1 MSKTFLQFSLIFVL
15 MVLVQSIIFN
25 RLVLFSV
32 AVAYVFIY
40 FIVKLPMNLS
50 GSKVI
55 ALSFLI
61 GFVIDVFSDT
71 PGMNSLASTCL
82 GACRHTILRLYVPRE
97 DDVVHR
103 IPSIGSLGWGVFSK
117 YVLTMSLLYSLLFTL
132 IDRFGFFHPLAMA
145 ERVVGSTLLTSVM
158 ILVIDFIFSRSAYA
172 ASSSAS

>member
-15 MVLVQSIIFN
+15 MVLVQSVIFN

-32 AVAYVFIY
+32 AVAYIFIY

-61 GFVIDVFSDT
+61 GLCLDIFSDT

-82 GACRHTILRLYVPRE
+82 GASRHTILRLYVPRE

-103 IPSIGSLGWGVFSK
+103 IPSIASLGWGVFSK

-132 IDRFGFFHPLAMA
+132 IDWFAFFHPLVMA
-145 ERVVGSTLLTSVM
+145 ERVVGSTLLTSAI
-158 ILVIDFIFSRSAYA
+158 ILVVDFIFSRSAYTSSTA
-172 ASSSAS
+172 AS